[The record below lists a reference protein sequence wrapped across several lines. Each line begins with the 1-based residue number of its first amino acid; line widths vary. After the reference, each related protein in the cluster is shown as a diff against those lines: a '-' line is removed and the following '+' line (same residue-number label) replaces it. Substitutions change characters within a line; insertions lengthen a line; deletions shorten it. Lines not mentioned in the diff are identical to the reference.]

1 MTGCPH
7 GYPQSVYNRH
17 RSLCRCVLAMRPRF
31 LGSSQWSMTMVDD
44 SVRWHHGLE
53 VSVAVLAS
61 SFSVISSE
69 MALAEVNSFIAGCQP
84 FCNIHR
90 ALHGYVLRSVT
101 DVRAVMYSPW
111 REAGLT

>member
-1 MTGCPH
+1 MVIHNLWITDT
-7 GYPQSVYNRH
+7 VVV
-17 RSLCRCVLAMRPRF
+17 SLRAGDETAIPGLV
-31 LGSSQWSMTMVDD
+31 TVVDD
-44 SVRWHHGLE
+44 SGRWHHGLE
-53 VSVAVLAS
+53 VSVVVLAS
-61 SFSVISSE
+61 SFSAVSSE

-90 ALHGYVLRSVT
+90 ALHGSVLSSVT